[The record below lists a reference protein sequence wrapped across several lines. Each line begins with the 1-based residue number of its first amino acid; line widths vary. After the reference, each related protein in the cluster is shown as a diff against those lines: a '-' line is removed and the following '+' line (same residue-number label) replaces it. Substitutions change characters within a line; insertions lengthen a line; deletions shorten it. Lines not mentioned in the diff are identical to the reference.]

1 MDRVHMHMRMSVRWV
16 DMGLL
21 IPVCIPIVYVHRE
34 FRLSDSSRSSD
45 DVHLAIPILIIILL
59 ILIARIEIILQVLY
73 IININTTQPA
83 LFVIFQILFTNHP
96 YQSPEPRYRDLAHSS
111 SAEFPPAHAAAAA
124 RGEKHVLRV
133 VRALQAMQKRK
144 EDVIGSVGE
153 QRPVVDIGE
162 SGEWEKTDWLVGA
175 WTGS

>member
-1 MDRVHMHMRMSVRWV
+1 
-16 DMGLL
+16 MGLL

-45 DVHLAIPILIIILL
+45 DVHLAIPIFLIILL

-111 SAEFPPAHAAAAA
+111 AEFPPAHAAA

-133 VRALQAMQKRK
+133 VGALQAMQKRK

-153 QRPVVDIGE
+153 QRPVVDI
-162 SGEWEKTDWLVGA
+162 
-175 WTGS
+175 